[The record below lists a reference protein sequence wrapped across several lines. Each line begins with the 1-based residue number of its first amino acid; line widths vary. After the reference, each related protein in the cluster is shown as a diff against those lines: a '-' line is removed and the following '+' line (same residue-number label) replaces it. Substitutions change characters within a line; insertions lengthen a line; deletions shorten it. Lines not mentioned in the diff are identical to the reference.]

1 MTDHIVSVDAGNGG
15 TNAVLDKGKGKYKS
29 LYFPSVRAAAT
40 GDSLGLGKELELQY
54 DTVDWYQHRYV
65 VGDDVLRVTRR
76 HLERHSGPNRYAN
89 ELHQFLIATAIAQL
103 GVKSGEVDLT
113 LFAPPGLYVKMQ
125 PEMIKRLNDAGEV
138 RIQLKGDRKPRTWT
152 YSHITIWPEGVG
164 AVGCFVLDDNGGMAQ
179 SDVLDGETIVLDL
192 GAYTLDALKLTNGNF
207 NPEALEHATFENGG
221 VATHVLDPI
230 LRVVKGQGDDF
241 SLLVADDIDR
251 VLRLGLVSEDYTLKV
266 ASYEIDLAPLI
277 EKQRQRYAEWIANN
291 IIDGAFSGLRGI
303 RNLILVG
310 GGSLLVEDYLQ
321 DWYGDKLLN
330 RKKNPTTRKIH
341 PTDFNAVGGLRFAL
355 HRVKQGSLNQ

>member
-1 MTDHIVSVDAGNGG
+1 MTEQIVSVDAGNGG
-15 TNAVLDKGKGKYKS
+15 TNAVLAMTKGRYKS
-29 LYFPSVRAAAT
+29 IYFPSVRAAAT
-40 GDSLGLGKELELQY
+40 GDTLGLGNGLELDYQY
-54 DTVDWYQHRYV
+54 VDWGQHRYI

-103 GVKSGEVDLT
+103 GVKSGDVDLT
-113 LFAPPGLYVKMQ
+113 LFAPPGMYVALQ
-125 PEMIKRLNDAGEV
+125 PEIIQRLHNAGEV
-138 RIQLKGDRKPRTWT
+138 SIQLKGDRKPRTWT
-152 YSHITIWPEGVG
+152 YANITVWPEGVG
-164 AVGCFVLDDNGGMAQ
+164 AVACFILDPAGDMVQ

-207 NPEALEHATFENGG
+207 NPEALEHATFETGG

-230 LRVVKGQGDDF
+230 LRVIKQQGDDF

-266 ASYEIDLAPLI
+266 AGYEIDLQDLI
-277 EKQRQRYAEWIANN
+277 EKQRTRYAEWIANN
-291 IIDGAFSGLRGI
+291 IIDGAFAGLRGI
-303 RNLILVG
+303 KHLILVG
-310 GGSLLVEDYLQ
+310 GGALLVEDYLQ
-321 DWYGDKLLN
+321 EWYGDKLLN
-330 RKKNPTTRKIH
+330 RKKSATTKKIH

-355 HRVKQGSLNQ
+355 HRVKPGSLS